1 LYSLSYA
8 TVFNDRDVVPT
19 TPVFLWSVWYFYS
32 LNLLLNGNHK
42 KGLILSAILIGLIW
56 HLNFALALL
65 VPLVPIAI
73 YISKKRVNKKS
84 LRVELTTL
92 FIVNLPLIIFE
103 LRHGFLQTKALIV
116 SLTTNQKDILGGVDK
131 FGRVIYIIQK
141 NLHTFIVGS
150 MPWLKYEYV
159 FYIAIITFIL
169 LFVKNKINKNIS
181 FIMLFWFFFYI
192 TFFTF
197 YSKIL
202 SEYYLNG
209 LLVIWIYILSVGLA
223 SILDSKIYRYLAIVT
238 LSIFAVFNINKFFS
252 VKVSTNRFKDKM
264 EVIREIKNN
273 ATNFNYPCVS
283 ISYITD
289 PGYELGYR
297 YLFYIEGLKTKP
309 ISGEVPTYTIVFPL
323 KKIFPTDYTS
333 GTIGLIWPDHSRYI
347 KETVLESCEGEDYNL
362 TNPMFGFT
370 K

>member
-1 LYSLSYA
+1 
-8 TVFNDRDVVPT
+8 
-19 TPVFLWSVWYFYS
+19 
-32 LNLLLNGNHK
+32 
-42 KGLILSAILIGLIW
+42 
-56 HLNFALALL
+56 
-65 VPLVPIAI
+65 
-73 YISKKRVNKKS
+73 
-84 LRVELTTL
+84 
-92 FIVNLPLIIFE
+92 
-103 LRHGFLQTKALIV
+103 
-116 SLTTNQKDILGGVDK
+116 
-131 FGRVIYIIQK
+131 
-141 NLHTFIVGS
+141 
-150 MPWLKYEYV
+150 
-159 FYIAIITFIL
+159 
-169 LFVKNKINKNIS
+169 
-181 FIMLFWFFFYI
+181 MLFWFFFYI

-273 ATNFNYPCVS
+273 ATNYNYPCVS